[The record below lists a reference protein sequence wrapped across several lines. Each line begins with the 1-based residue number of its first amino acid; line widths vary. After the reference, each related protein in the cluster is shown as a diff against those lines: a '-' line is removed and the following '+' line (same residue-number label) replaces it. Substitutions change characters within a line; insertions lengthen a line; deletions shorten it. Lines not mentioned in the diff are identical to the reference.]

1 LYLPIV
7 DFHDLT
13 AMIKT
18 TCLYHCLFTCT
29 LLSMQA
35 SSPWKPHCN
44 VTVLQYKQILSYIG
58 RKFPSFWTPH
68 KCVMCSWH
76 QFLWVSF
83 EGLDPREQNR
93 GCEALQ
99 VWIVVKAN
107 SCVCFTLHNVMA
119 ILSSFFF
126 LAVIITSAGL
136 GNSLVCTSLWIKLL
150 VVTKKLNNYY
160 TYTAIAIIHILCCLA
175 LLDLCHVSVMY
186 NNGLL

>member
-1 LYLPIV
+1 MSVPLSVYV
-7 DFHDLT
+7 H
-13 AMIKT
+13 
-18 TCLYHCLFTCT
+18 T
-29 LLSMQA
+29 LEDAGVFSVEAKLQCYS
-35 SSPWKPHCN
+35 
-44 VTVLQYKQILSYIG
+44 VTVQTDFELYWWKN
-58 RKFPSFWTPH
+58 FPSFWTPH

-107 SCVCFTLHNVMA
+107 SCVCFTPHNVIA

-136 GNSLVCTSLWIKLL
+136 GNSLMCTSLWIKLL
-150 VVTKKLNNYY
+150 VVTKNLNDYY
-160 TYTAIAIIHILCCLA
+160 TYTAIAIIHVLCCLA
-175 LLDLCHVSVMY
+175 LLDLCHVPVMY